1 MIGRLLFLA
10 LALGSSALSAG
21 CLLDAGPYSND
32 GSGGSTTSTPAGG
45 SGGGGGSTSTS
56 SSTTT
61 TDTGGSGGTTT
72 TDTGGSG
79 GTTTTTTSSGGCA
92 TEADCPSQGPCK
104 SKTCVNNACMYAN
117 LGDTT
122 FVSNDDPLD
131 CKQTVCD
138 GLGGTKE
145 IAANEIPD
153 SDPNDCTVSYCIDV
167 NVQTDSVDDN
177 TPCGGGQ
184 ANQCSAN
191 VCMGGICS
199 LQQKPDGTVITA
211 GNNANCLDTVCS
223 GGALSQTPNWERCID
238 PGPGNCF
245 VPSCS
250 GVGVCLTGPGGMNAP
265 AGYDCKHQPNDM
277 PGKCNAIGQCCINGQ
292 NCQ

>member
-1 MIGRLLFLA
+1 MGRPLFFM

-21 CLLDAGPYSND
+21 CLLDAGPYANT
-32 GSGGSTTSTPAGG
+32 GGGGATTSSTGG
-45 SGGGGGSTSTS
+45 SGGAGAGMSTS
-56 SSTTT
+56 SSTTET
-61 TDTGGSGGTTT
+61 TGGSGGTTT

-79 GTTTTTTSSGGCA
+79 GTTTTTTTTSGGCA

-104 SKTCVNNACMYAN
+104 AKTCVNNACMYAN

-138 GLGGTKE
+138 GQGGTKF
-145 IAANEIPD
+145 IAASEMPD
-153 SDPNDCTVSYCIDV
+153 ADPDDCVDSYCMDI
-167 NVQTDSVDDN
+167 NVQTDNLDDN
-177 TPCGGGQ
+177 TPCGGAQ

-191 VCMGGICS
+191 VCMGGNCI
-199 LQQKPDGTVITA
+199 LNEKPDGTVITA
-211 GNNANCLDTVCS
+211 GNNANCLDFVCN
-223 GGALSQTPNWERCID
+223 GGALAQTPNWERCTD
-238 PGPGNCF
+238 PGPGNCT

-250 GVGVCLTGPGGMNAP
+250 AVGVCGGPMDAP
-265 AGYDCKHQPNDM
+265 QDYDCKHQPGNVA
-277 PGKCNAIGQCCINGQ
+277 GKCNADGQCCVNGQ